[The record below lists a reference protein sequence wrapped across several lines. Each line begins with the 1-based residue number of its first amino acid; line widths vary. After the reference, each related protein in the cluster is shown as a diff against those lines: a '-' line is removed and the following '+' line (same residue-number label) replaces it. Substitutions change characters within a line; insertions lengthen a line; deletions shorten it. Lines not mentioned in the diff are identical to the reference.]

1 MQASLKS
8 LQDIFEK
15 SCKDVFKTLSRR
27 IIKLYCSCE
36 HVFKMSSRRI
46 NNVSEAYCKVCY
58 LTKGFASV
66 TLLRNYGQCAKFA
79 RVITVSQTFNFSK
92 FLKLTTPFTA
102 AYRGAFR
109 AWPNKGDLFA
119 KILNG
124 FKL

>member
-1 MQASLKS
+1 MFSRCLRDVLTTFLRHTAKS
-8 LQDIFEK
+8 VI
-15 SCKDVFKTLSRR
+15 
-27 IIKLYCSCE
+27 Y
-36 HVFKMSSRRI
+36 
-46 NNVSEAYCKVCY
+46 
-58 LTKGFASV
+58 TKGFASV

-109 AWPNKGDLFA
+109 AWPNKGDFFA